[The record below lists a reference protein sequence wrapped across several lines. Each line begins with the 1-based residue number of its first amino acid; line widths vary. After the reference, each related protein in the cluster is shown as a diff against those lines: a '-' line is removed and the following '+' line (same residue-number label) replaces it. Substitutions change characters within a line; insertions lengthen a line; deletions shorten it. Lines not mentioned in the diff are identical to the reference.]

1 MQVRGSNL
9 PFVVAA
15 LLAIAGTT
23 APALAKHVKPT
34 PTPVPQPN
42 ILPGYYLM
50 LGNQL
55 VSPRY
60 PDLPTCLKDL
70 NDAKH
75 RLVPGSD
82 MMACVHRTQ

>member
-1 MQVRGSNL
+1 MRGRLSSL
-9 PFVVAA
+9 LVAA
-15 LLAIAGTT
+15 AFVAVAGTT
-23 APALAKHVKPT
+23 ALAHAKHAKPS
-34 PTPVPQPN
+34 PTPVAQPN
-42 ILPGYYLM
+42 IVPGYYLM